1 MSCRIS
7 SSLHHRQHADLN
19 CSAIFNLMVGS
30 ASSREHLSSY
40 RVNHR
45 CVSAAFDA
53 ARWAMPGEAE
63 SGRQQQD
70 ANGSSNAS
78 NGAGPTRG
86 EGTRGILAH
95 DGLKTILDSC
105 FIYSRSQ
112 NDVYHVFPEGS

>member
-40 RVNHR
+40 RVNHS
-45 CVSAAFDA
+45 CVSAAFHA

-86 EGTRGILAH
+86 EAYSLCLLEALK
-95 DGLKTILDSC
+95 GLGDELVEPEKS
-105 FIYSRSQ
+105 F
-112 NDVYHVFPEGS
+112 NDLPA